1 MTEVPVTTACNPH
14 MAPEARAQ
22 WLTERVLSPEEAWRL
37 AEVFKTLADP
47 TRIRLIALLAEGEI
61 CVHEL
66 AQALGMSS
74 SAVSHQLRLLRHQ
87 GLVRSRRQGRHIFY
101 QLDDEHVLELLQ
113 QVRAH
118 LAHQPREHAQN
129 PNPTGE
135 LRHE

>member
-1 MTEVPVTTACNPH
+1 MTQTTTAAVCSPH
-14 MAPEARAQ
+14 FSPEARAQ
-22 WLTERVLSPEEAWRL
+22 WLAQRVLPEQEALRL

-66 AQALGMSS
+66 AQTLGMSS

-101 QLDDEHVLELLQ
+101 RLDDDHVLQLLQ

-118 LAHQPREHAQN
+118 LAHREPGTVAE
-129 PNPTGE
+129 TGE
-135 LRHE
+135 TA